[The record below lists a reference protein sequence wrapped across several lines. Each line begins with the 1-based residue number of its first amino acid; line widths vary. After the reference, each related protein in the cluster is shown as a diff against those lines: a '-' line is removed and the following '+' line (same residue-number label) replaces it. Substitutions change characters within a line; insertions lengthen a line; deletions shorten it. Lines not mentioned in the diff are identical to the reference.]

1 MYLYL
6 SLENADANSLQ
17 ENMPNPEQ
25 IETSVVAM
33 DSQMIIIQ
41 PDDLNNQPANV
52 INDVQF
58 VVEVPQVPQAPIEV
72 HDLTEEANTDEV
84 TSPNNKKRKR

>member
-1 MYLYL
+1 MYLYI
-6 SLENADANSLQ
+6 SLGNADANSLRG
-17 ENMPNPEQ
+17 NMPNREQ

-41 PDDLNNQPANV
+41 PDDLNNQPTNV

-58 VVEVPQVPQAPIEV
+58 VIEVPQVPQAPIVV
-72 HDLTEEANTDEV
+72 HDLTGEANNDEV
-84 TSPNNKKRKR
+84 ISPSNKKRKR